1 MAHYYPALS
10 AIVLL
15 IFTATNFL
23 YDKIIPFVG
32 KIESSGR
39 KKGIAPVL
47 LATSVL
53 LFLFTI
59 YYGNQQFGAFDDS
72 ILIDSGWRLVNGQL
86 PYTAFMTP
94 HPPGFLLGAGYAFRL
109 FGVRW
114 DSQLYAAGLF
124 NVLTFLWIY
133 LLFERLLDSCVAA
146 WCAAFCIQCAA
157 TLPLC
162 FWSHS
167 SLTTVSASIFYL
179 SCLLFLS
186 EPDSRTAQISFSLSL
201 FLLGLMKPNTA
212 LSLIV
217 GGLVILFLFG
227 PRKRRLALLTIS
239 AAGGILIFL

>member
-167 SLTTVSASIFYL
+167 SLTTVSASIFYFEL
-179 SCLLFLS
+179 PVVLIRARFADRANLVFPLFVPPWFDEAEHGALA
-186 EPDSRTAQISFSLSL
+186 DRGWACHFVSLRPS
-201 FLLGLMKPNTA
+201 
-212 LSLIV
+212 
-217 GGLVILFLFG
+217 
-227 PRKRRLALLTIS
+227 
-239 AAGGILIFL
+239 